1 MRWVDTAPIY
11 CLVSFTVVVRSECT
25 GYEHPFCSDAGSIP
39 HSTLSHSGD
48 SAIAYQVCGS
58 SSGWMPVPRLFGPG
72 YLPYSQRRTM
82 VTPLRAV
89 G

>member
-1 MRWVDTAPIY
+1 MRWVDTAAIY

-48 SAIAYQVCGS
+48 SAIAYQVAAAVLVGCQC
-58 SSGWMPVPRLFGPG
+58 LD
-72 YLPYSQRRTM
+72 YLDRDIYHT
-82 VTPLRAV
+82 LNAELW
-89 G
+89 